1 LSPLSFKGEGE
12 DIKRGASPLLD
23 TLTKMRSKN
32 LTNRSRIVLGEFC
45 QILSIIKE
53 VKLPDIVLGA
63 LIGVI
68 SAVVGWVIS
77 YRTSRMQINARRD
90 ELNQQLSYQ
99 EKEVQKKSLIES
111 RKDYLLK
118 LRSNISE
125 WIENS
130 HRQTNMIVR
139 LEKAIKSGDS
149 TKEQSEI
156 RAFNEVTKRGA
167 QISSQFDV
175 LRGQVS
181 DNTLDKLIEAVRE
194 TQYKVNTARMPLIN
208 FFNDPKGA
216 DIKTLESAMQKDELL
231 RKEVSKH
238 ALQVNKRIEELLSGE
253 PSD

>member
-90 ELNQQLSYQ
+90 ELNQHLSYQ
-99 EKEVQKKSLIES
+99 EK
-111 RKDYLLK
+111 
-118 LRSNISE
+118 
-125 WIENS
+125 
-130 HRQTNMIVR
+130 
-139 LEKAIKSGDS
+139 
-149 TKEQSEI
+149 
-156 RAFNEVTKRGA
+156 
-167 QISSQFDV
+167 
-175 LRGQVS
+175 
-181 DNTLDKLIEAVRE
+181 
-194 TQYKVNTARMPLIN
+194 
-208 FFNDPKGA
+208 
-216 DIKTLESAMQKDELL
+216 
-231 RKEVSKH
+231 
-238 ALQVNKRIEELLSGE
+238 
-253 PSD
+253 